1 MSSRA
6 TLRFSNSFLLLMVA
20 GVSLIFFEM
29 TRGFVITLMLAAI
42 FSAMLHPLYIRLHRI
57 LRGRRVL
64 ACILCLLA
72 FMVLVFLPFLAFVGI
87 VTAEALK
94 VSTSVAPW
102 LEEQLTHP
110 PEFEEFIAKYPWMA
124 DLEPYSQTILAK
136 SGEVVSSLGNFL
148 FERLSATTLGT
159 ISFLFHLFVMLY
171 AMFFFV
177 MDGEKFL
184 RKILYLMPLDHTSEM
199 RLTDRFV
206 SVTRATIKGTMVIGV
221 LQGGLAGLAF
231 QLAGIPSPV
240 FWGTVMVVLSIIPGI
255 GTALVWVPAAIILFA
270 SGHHMA
276 AILLA
281 VWCGAIVGSVD
292 NILRPRLVG
301 RDTKMHDLFIFLG
314 TLGGISMFGLV
325 GFLIGPVIAALFV
338 TLWDIYGEVFQSVL
352 PEVGSLDPSEDA

>member
-1 MSSRA
+1 
-6 TLRFSNSFLLLMVA
+6 
-20 GVSLIFFEM
+20 
-29 TRGFVITLMLAAI
+29 
-42 FSAMLHPLYIRLHRI
+42 
-57 LRGRRVL
+57 
-64 ACILCLLA
+64 
-72 FMVLVFLPFLAFVGI
+72 
-87 VTAEALK
+87 
-94 VSTSVAPW
+94 
-102 LEEQLTHP
+102 
-110 PEFEEFIAKYPWMA
+110 
-124 DLEPYSQTILAK
+124 
-136 SGEVVSSLGNFL
+136 
-148 FERLSATTLGT
+148 
-159 ISFLFHLFVMLY
+159 
-171 AMFFFV
+171 
-177 MDGEKFL
+177 
-184 RKILYLMPLDHTSEM
+184 
-199 RLTDRFV
+199 
-206 SVTRATIKGTMVIGV
+206 
-221 LQGGLAGLAF
+221 
-231 QLAGIPSPV
+231 V